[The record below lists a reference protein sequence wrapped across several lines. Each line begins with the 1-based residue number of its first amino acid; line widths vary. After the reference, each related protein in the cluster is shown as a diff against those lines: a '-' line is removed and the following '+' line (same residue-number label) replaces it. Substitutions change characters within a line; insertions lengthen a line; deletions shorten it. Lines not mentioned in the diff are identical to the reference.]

1 TPMLIFL
8 LTADGTTKFWDLNTN
23 KDFFEHIHLGE
34 SDWVVK
40 NKEGFF
46 NGTGNARKHIHFVAF
61 YRPDLLS
68 KIFQNRGGN
77 DRLNGVQGRLLKSPP
92 PTVKVAVIPCH
103 GLR

>member
-1 TPMLIFL
+1 MLIFL

-46 NGTGNARKHIHFVAF
+46 NGTGNARKHIHFVEGLKTYSVDQFFDAF
-61 YRPDLLS
+61 YRPDLLP

-77 DRLNGVQGRLLKSPP
+77 DRLNGVQGRLLKS
-92 PTVKVAVIPCH
+92 
-103 GLR
+103 